1 MPYYYNTMCM
11 RERYSMRLRMGQ
23 TSTESMFSILN
34 FIGILRNGRAID
46 YSVFTTYKG
55 GNET

>member
-1 MPYYYNTMCM
+1 MCM

-46 YSVFTTYKG
+46 YLVFTIYKG
-55 GNET
+55 GN